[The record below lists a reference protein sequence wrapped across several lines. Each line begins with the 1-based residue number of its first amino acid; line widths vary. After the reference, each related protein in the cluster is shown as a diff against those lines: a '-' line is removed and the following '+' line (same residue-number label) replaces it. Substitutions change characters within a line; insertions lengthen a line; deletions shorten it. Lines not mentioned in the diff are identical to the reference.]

1 MTDQPTPPT
10 PFPPAEAIEA
20 AWSAYQNTTQ
30 DASEPYGT
38 LYDRAM
44 RAAILAALPKL
55 GIAGLMRE
63 AADEMQ
69 GADNALAFHD
79 VGDGDSKYPALLRAM
94 ADLVEGKTT

>member
-44 RAAILAALPKL
+44 RAAILAALPL
-55 GIAGLMRE
+55 MGIAGLMRE
-63 AADEMQ
+63 TVAGMEADIVEDDDFMHMT
-69 GADNALAFHD
+69 AR
-79 VGDGDSKYPALLRAM
+79 LRAM
-94 ADLVEGKTT
+94 ADRIEGKTT